1 MKNVELYGRVRY
13 AVRLEGLSECP
24 QAAPKSRP
32 ARASVC
38 ADAWAWLDS
47 LSRIH

>member
-24 QAAPKSRP
+24 QESAGKTEA
-32 ARASVC
+32 
-38 ADAWAWLDS
+38 
-47 LSRIH
+47 